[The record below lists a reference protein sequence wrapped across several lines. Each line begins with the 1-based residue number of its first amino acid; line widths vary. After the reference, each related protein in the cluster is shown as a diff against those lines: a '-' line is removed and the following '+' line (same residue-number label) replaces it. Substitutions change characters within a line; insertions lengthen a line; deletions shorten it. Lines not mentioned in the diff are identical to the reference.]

1 MNRVNAA
8 RRGKGPDPAVALAA
22 GTLSSAPAEAE
33 QGDSGS
39 PARRRRWLWAS
50 IGLCALLG
58 VALVVGALVSWHFSS
73 VVLVPD
79 HSEWRAAVE
88 VEAVTPSRIVL
99 AHSDEADRPGVYG
112 LEWVGGHAIVGP
124 ILSSDVD
131 TVSRRLSDVN
141 GYLVP
146 GMDAGF
152 DSNVFAGSPHAA
164 LGVPSSTVEVKGE
177 LGPMPAWLVPA
188 RAEQGEDWAIVV
200 HGINGTPQEGLR
212 LVPALRAA
220 GLSSLLITYRD
231 DLGAPS
237 SPDGLHHL
245 GETEWR
251 DLEAAAR
258 YALGRGAR
266 RLVLVGYS
274 MGGAVIA
281 QFMEHSHLAPEAAAL
296 VLDAPALDWRG
307 ILEFNATEMG
317 LPASSALPLA
327 WTIGAR
333 IDADWDS
340 LDALQHPEDFQLPI
354 LLYHGTED
362 DVVPIETSDEF
373 ADELP
378 DRVTYYRVPHAG
390 HTQSWNVDSRL
401 YEARLARFLHAALGP
416 SSAKALQTS
425 ANAASAKRARP
436 RRSGSNAAE

>member
-1 MNRVNAA
+1 LSPAA
-8 RRGKGPDPAVALAA
+8 
-22 GTLSSAPAEAE
+22 AEAE
-33 QGDSGS
+33 QRDVGS

-50 IGLCALLG
+50 IGLGVLL
-58 VALVVGALVSWHFSS
+58 VVLLAVGALVSWHFSS
-73 VVLVPD
+73 VALVPD
-79 HSEWRAAVE
+79 HSEWRAAVD
-88 VEAVTPSRIVL
+88 VEGVAPGRITL

-112 LEWVGGHAIVGP
+112 LEWNGGHAIVGP
-124 ILSSDVD
+124 ILSSAKE
-131 TVSRRLSDVN
+131 TVTRRLSDVN

-146 GMDAGF
+146 GTDAGF
-152 DSNVFAGSPHAA
+152 DSDVFAGSPHAA

-188 RAEQGEDWAIVV
+188 RAGRRGDWAIVV

-220 GLSSLLITYRD
+220 GLTSMLITYRD

-245 GETEWR
+245 GQTEWR

-258 YALGRGAR
+258 YALDHGAHG
-266 RLVLVGYS
+266 LVLVGYS

-281 QFMEHSHLAPEAAAL
+281 QFMEHSRLAPRAVAL
-296 VLDAPALDWRG
+296 VLDAPALDWRR
-307 ILEFNATEMG
+307 IFEFNATEMG
-317 LPASSALPLA
+317 LPASSALPLE

-354 LLYHGTED
+354 LLFHGTED
-362 DVVPIETSDEF
+362 EVVPIEGSDEF
-373 ADELP
+373 AEELP
-378 DRVTYYRVPHAG
+378 KRVTYYRVASAG
-390 HTQSWNVDSRL
+390 HTQSWNVDPRL
-401 YEARLARFLHAALGP
+401 YEARLTRFL
-416 SSAKALQTS
+416 SIALQNGTIRTD
-425 ANAASAKRARP
+425 AKRARP